1 MIACGDLALEIGR
14 SRLDE
19 IQEEILWL
27 AKATQVFE
35 RSTKKNLPSR
45 AEMTDAAM
53 SERAECM
60 MLNKG
65 ASVLD
70 VIARRMR
77 DHPHEKSARLRAPHR

>member
-1 MIACGDLALEIGR
+1 MIAFGDLALEIGR

-19 IQEEILWL
+19 IQEEIRWL
-27 AKATQVFE
+27 AEATQVFE
-35 RSTKKNLPSR
+35 QSTKENPPSR
-45 AEMTDAAM
+45 AEMTDADM

-65 ASVLD
+65 ASALD